1 MYTGFGV
8 EWKNVCYLCQNPV
21 NIKVCPY
28 VPSEKFVECFRVFK
42 ELRPIMFIHNL
53 SIYKFFGMKIRRV
66 CMSCYEGQP
75 ERVPVRYLML
85 REITGKQMRVS
96 SGSKTAV
103 ELRDWFRAFNDF
115 MNRSDLDDILY
126 DPITPMS
133 SEDLR
138 LFDVW
143 HLYRYQT
150 ELSELPQ

>member
-1 MYTGFGV
+1 MYTGFSV

-53 SIYKFFGMKIRRV
+53 SIYKFFGMKIHRV

-75 ERVPVRYLML
+75 ERVPIRYLML

-96 SGSKTAV
+96 SGSKSAG
-103 ELRDWFRAFNDF
+103 ELRDWFKAFNDF
-115 MNRSDLDDILY
+115 MNRTDLDDILS
-126 DPITPMS
+126 DSISHIS

-138 LFDVW
+138 LLDER
-143 HLYRYQT
+143 HRHRYHT